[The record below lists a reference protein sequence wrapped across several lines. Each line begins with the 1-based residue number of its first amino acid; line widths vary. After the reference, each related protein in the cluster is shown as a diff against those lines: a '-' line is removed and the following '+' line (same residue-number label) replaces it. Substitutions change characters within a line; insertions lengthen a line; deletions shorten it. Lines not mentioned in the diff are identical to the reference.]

1 MKLLLFALGSFAAC
15 AVAFFVVLNILASDE
30 RTDCT
35 KVRDP
40 APGAWQAGDFEVRN
54 RIVGDLSLCERLQG
68 RTQAQVEA
76 LLGPPTQAR
85 PGELRYGLPVEGGIN
100 GNTWVLY
107 FDGNGRVTDTRY
119 DVPTAF

>member
-1 MKLLLFALGSFAAC
+1 MKLLLFALGSFAAF
-15 AVAFFVVLNILASDE
+15 AVAFSVVLNILASDE

-40 APGAWQAGDFEVRN
+40 APGAWQAGDFEVRD

-68 RTQAQVEA
+68 RTQDEVEA

-85 PGELRYGLPVEGGIN
+85 PGELRYGLPAGGID

-107 FDGNGRVTDTRY
+107 FDRNGRVADTRY
-119 DVPTAF
+119 VVPTGF